1 MWFGLRVV
9 HLTLAALFLFSAKR
23 KKTILLTR
31 TTEEPLVSGNE
42 SVIFLNSCT
51 TYSLCVNV
59 CFTKEN
65 HLWIGRGGSGGVSD
79 FWLAAQQVLYGGVW
93 IYFLYVLVSEAK

>member
-1 MWFGLRVV
+1 MV

-42 SVIFLNSCT
+42 SMIFTFMYNVFIVCQCLLHQRKS
-51 TYSLCVNV
+51 SLDR
-59 CFTKEN
+59 E
-65 HLWIGRGGSGGVSD
+65 GGSGGVSD

>member
-23 KKTILLTR
+23 KKTIFLTR

-42 SVIFLNSCT
+42 SMIFFFFYIHVQYVFIVCQCLLHQGKS
-51 TYSLCVNV
+51 SLDR
-59 CFTKEN
+59 EEEE
-65 HLWIGRGGSGGVSD
+65 GVLRWG
-79 FWLAAQQVLYGGVW
+79 F
-93 IYFLYVLVSEAK
+93 